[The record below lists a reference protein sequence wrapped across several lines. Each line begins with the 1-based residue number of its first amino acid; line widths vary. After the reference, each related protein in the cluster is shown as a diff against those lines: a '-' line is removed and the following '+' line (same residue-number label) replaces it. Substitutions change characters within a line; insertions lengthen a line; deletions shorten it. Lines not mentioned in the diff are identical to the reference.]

1 MKGYIKIVDAVNKLI
16 TVVVVAFLMGAF
28 LSTLLQVVMRNLT
41 SISVPWTDEFSR
53 YLVIYIVYLAAGLAA
68 RNGRMIRME
77 VLPMLLKLSEKK
89 IQIFYW
95 ISSFLT
101 IAFSVIAIYS
111 SVMAIQTNLNKT
123 SASLGF
129 SMAIPYFAIP
139 IGVVW
144 LAVNMFANVF
154 DSYLKMKEGGEQ

>member
-1 MKGYIKIVDAVNKLI
+1 
-16 TVVVVAFLMGAF
+16 
-28 LSTLLQVVMRNLT
+28 
-41 SISVPWTDEFSR
+41 
-53 YLVIYIVYLAAGLAA
+53 
-68 RNGRMIRME
+68 
-77 VLPMLLKLSEKK
+77 MLLKLSEKK

-111 SVMAIQTNLNKT
+111 SVMAIQTNLNKS

-139 IGVVW
+139 IGAVW